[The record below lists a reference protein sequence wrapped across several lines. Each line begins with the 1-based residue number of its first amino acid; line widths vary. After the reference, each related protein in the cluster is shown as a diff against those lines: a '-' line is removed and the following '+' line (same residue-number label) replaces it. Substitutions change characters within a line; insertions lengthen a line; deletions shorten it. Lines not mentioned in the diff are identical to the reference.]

1 VSQAT
6 RSEERKAAGTLRR
19 VAGYLSPYRARF
31 AAALSFVGL
40 NAALELAR
48 PWPLKI
54 VVDNVLGG
62 KPLAVAAPLELD
74 ARGLLV
80 VACAALLALQVVLAV
95 VSVLQNRITIGI
107 GQRMVTDLRAELVAH
122 LQRLSLGFFGRRPG
136 SDLVY
141 RVAFDTFSVQSM
153 AMNGLFPLVTAL
165 TLLVGMSIVLFRM
178 NPFLALL
185 FVGIAPLLFVTIRF
199 VGRRIAAL
207 ATTQRESESAFF
219 SETQRGVGAIHVVQA
234 FTAEQIEHERVM
246 DASDRALDAALKLY
260 VFETGYAGLV
270 SVVMA
275 LGTSLVLYA
284 GGLQALA
291 GTISAG
297 DVIVF
302 VTYLASL
309 YGPIHALSQTTGLIQ
324 GATAGARRTFEVLDS
339 DPEVKDRPGARA
351 IPSTRGAVRF
361 ENVSFSYGDESFGLR
376 DVSFEA
382 PPGALVAVVGPT
394 GAGKTTLVS
403 LVPRFYDP
411 TEGRVLLDGVDLR
424 DLQVR
429 SLRRH
434 VGIVPQA
441 PLLFPA
447 TLEQNV
453 RYGRPEATAAELAH
467 ACDLAGVT
475 RFLPQLPHGL
485 ATKVGPEGQ
494 QLSQGQAQRVTIAR
508 ALLKDPRI
516 LILDEPTA
524 SLDAETEAF
533 VMSGI
538 EKVMEDRTTFVIA
551 HRLSTVRRADLLLV
565 LEAGRLIE
573 SGTYESLH
581 RAGGLFQRLH
591 EAQFLPA
598 PDVAAGAQKN
608 GDAA

>member
-1 VSQAT
+1 
-6 RSEERKAAGTLRR
+6 
-19 VAGYLSPYRARF
+19 
-31 AAALSFVGL
+31 VGL

-54 VVDNVLGG
+54 VIDNVLGG
-62 KPLAVAAPLELD
+62 RPLDVAAPLGLD
-74 ARGLLV
+74 VRGLLAA
-80 VACAALLALQVVLAV
+80 ACVGLLVLQIALAV
-95 VSVLQNRITIGI
+95 LGVLQNRITIGI

-178 NPFLALL
+178 NSFLALL

-199 VGRRIAAL
+199 VGRRIAVL

-246 DASDRALDAALKLY
+246 DASDRALGAALRLY
-260 VFETGYAGLV
+260 VFESGYAGLV

-275 LGTSLVLYA
+275 LGTALVLYA
-284 GGLQALA
+284 GGLQGLA
-291 GTISAG
+291 GTMSAG

-324 GATAGARRTFEVLDS
+324 GATAGARRSFEVLDA

-351 IPSTRGAVRF
+351 LVATRGAIRF
-361 ENVSFSYGDESFGLR
+361 ENVSFSYGDDSFGLH
-376 DVSFEA
+376 DVSFDA
-382 PPGALVAVVGPT
+382 PPGALVALVGPT

-411 TEGRVLLDGVDLR
+411 SAGRVTLDGVDLR
-424 DLQVR
+424 ELQVR

-441 PLLFPA
+441 PMLFPA
-447 TLEQNV
+447 TLEENV
-453 RYGRPEATAAELAH
+453 RYGRPGASAAELAR
-467 ACDLAGVT
+467 ACELAGVT
-475 RFLPQLPHGL
+475 RFLQQLPHGL

-538 EKVMEDRTTFVIA
+538 EKAMADRTTFVIA

-565 LEAGRLIE
+565 LDAGRLVE
-573 SGTYESLH
+573 TGSYRSLSQ
-581 RAGGLFQRLH
+581 AGGLFQRLH
-591 EAQFLPA
+591 EAQLLTEPA
-598 PDVAAGAQKN
+598 LASNGAMG

>member
-1 VSQAT
+1 VSA
-6 RSEERKAAGTLRR
+6 SPHHASSGVLRR
-19 VAGYLSPYRARF
+19 VARYLAPYRARF
-31 AAALSFVGL
+31 AVALGMVAL
-40 NAALELAR
+40 LAALELAR

-54 VVDNVLGG
+54 VVDNVLGA
-62 KPLAVAAPLELD
+62 KPLTFAPASFDARTLLVAAC
-74 ARGLLV
+74 AGLL
-80 VACAALLALQVVLAV
+80 LLQVALAILG
-95 VSVLQNRITIGI
+95 VLQNRLTIGI

-165 TLLVGMSIVLFRM
+165 ALLAGMSVVLFRM
-178 NPFLALL
+178 NPTLALL
-185 FVGIAPLLFVTIRF
+185 FVGIAPILFLTIRF
-199 VGRRIAAL
+199 VGRRIATL

-219 SETQRGVGAIHVVQA
+219 SEAQRGVGAIHVVQA
-234 FTAEQIEHERVM
+234 FTAEQREHERVM
-246 DASDRALDAALKLY
+246 DASDRALDAALRLY

-275 LGTSLVLYA
+275 LGTAVVLYA
-284 GGLQALA
+284 GGLQGLA
-291 GTISAG
+291 GTMSAG

-324 GATAGARRTFEVLDS
+324 GATAGARRAFEVLDA

-351 IPSTRGAVRF
+351 LASVRGAMRF
-361 ENVSFSYGDESFGLR
+361 EGVCFSYGDDSFGLH

-411 TEGRVLLDGVDLR
+411 GAGRVTLDDVDLR
-424 DLQVR
+424 ELQVR

-447 TLEQNV
+447 TLEENV
-453 RYGRPEATAAELAH
+453 RYGRPEATATELAR
-467 ACDLAGVT
+467 ACELAGVT
-475 RFLPQLPHGL
+475 RFLSQLPHGL

-524 SLDAETEAF
+524 ALDAETEAY

-538 EKVMEDRTTFVIA
+538 EQVMKDRTTFVIA

-565 LEAGRLIE
+565 LEAGRLVE
-573 SGTYESLH
+573 TGTYESLR

-591 EAQFLPA
+591 EAQFLRDAEP
-598 PDVAAGAQKN
+598 PEDGAEE
-608 GDAA
+608 GARS

>member
-1 VSQAT
+1 M
-6 RSEERKAAGTLRR
+6 LRR
-19 VAGYLSPYRARF
+19 VARYLAPYRGRF
-31 AAALSFVGL
+31 AAALGMVVL
-40 NAALELAR
+40 NAALELLR

-54 VVDNVLGG
+54 VVDNVLGA
-62 KPLAVAAPLELD
+62 KPLPFVAVAGLD
-74 ARGLLV
+74 ARVVLGAACAGLL
-80 VACAALLALQVVLAV
+80 LLQVVLAILGV
-95 VSVLQNRITIGI
+95 AQNRVTIGI

-141 RVAFDTFSVQSM
+141 RVAFDTFAVQSM

-165 TLLVGMSIVLFRM
+165 ALLAGMSVVLFRM
-178 NPFLALL
+178 NPALALL
-185 FVGIAPLLFVTIRF
+185 FVGIAPILFLTIRF

-207 ATTQRESESAFF
+207 ATSQREHESAFF
-219 SETQRGVGAIHVVQA
+219 SEAQRGVGAIHVVQA
-234 FTAEQIEHERVM
+234 FTAEQREHERVM
-246 DASDRALDAALKLY
+246 DASERALDAALRLY

-275 LGTSLVLYA
+275 LGTAVVLYA
-284 GGLQALA
+284 GGLQGLA
-291 GTISAG
+291 GTMSAG

-309 YGPIHALSQTTGLIQ
+309 YGPIQALSQTTGLIQ
-324 GATAGARRTFEVLDS
+324 GATAGARRAFEVLDA
-339 DPEVKDRPGARA
+339 DPEVADRPGARA
-351 IPSTRGAVRF
+351 LASTRGAIRF
-361 ENVSFSYGDESFGLR
+361 EAVSFSYGDDSFGLR
-376 DVSFEA
+376 DVSFDV

-411 TEGRVLLDGVDLR
+411 VAGRVTLDGVDLR
-424 DLQVR
+424 ELQLR
-429 SLRRH
+429 SLRRQ

-447 TLEQNV
+447 TLEENV
-453 RYGRPEATAAELAH
+453 RYGRPEASAADLRRV
-467 ACDLAGVT
+467 CDLAGVS
-475 RFLPQLPHGL
+475 RFLAQLPHGL

-524 SLDAETEAF
+524 ALDAETEGY

-538 EKVMEDRTTFVIA
+538 EQVMKDRTSFVIA

-565 LEAGRLIE
+565 LEAGRLVE
-573 SGTYESLH
+573 TGSYASL
-581 RAGGLFQRLH
+581 RSAGGLFQRLH
-591 EAQFLPA
+591 DAQFLR
-598 PDVAAGAQKN
+598 DVEPEA
-608 GDAA
+608 DAAKEVAR